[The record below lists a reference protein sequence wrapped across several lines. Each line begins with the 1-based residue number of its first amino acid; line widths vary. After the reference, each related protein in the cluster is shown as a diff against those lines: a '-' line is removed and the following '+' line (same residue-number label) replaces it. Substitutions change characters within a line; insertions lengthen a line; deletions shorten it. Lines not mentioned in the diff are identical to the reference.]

1 MDMMNIW
8 IGTAM
13 SYFGK
18 QVFSLMLFH
27 LFFIAAPG
35 QNQDKCSNLM
45 WSLDKLRIRE
55 DKNLLQKFSLVHSK
69 HLCTFYVLDSHGFK
83 KVSCCCCCC
92 EVASVVPDSVRP
104 HGRQPTRL
112 PSLGFSRQEY
122 WNGLPFPSP
131 MHESEK
137 WKWSRSVVSDS

>member
-1 MDMMNIW
+1 MYMMNIW

-13 SYFGK
+13 SYSGK

-55 DKNLLQKFSLVHSK
+55 DKDLLQKFGLVHSK
-69 HLCTFYVLDSHGFK
+69 HLCTFYVLGSHCFK
-83 KVSCCCCCC
+83 KV
-92 EVASVVPDSVRP
+92 
-104 HGRQPTRL
+104 
-112 PSLGFSRQEY
+112 PSHREKHKMIPSDGPFGAFGLLGEHA
-122 WNGLPFPSP
+122 G
-131 MHESEK
+131 H
-137 WKWSRSVVSDS
+137 